1 MGPSAAGS
9 SARVSFAAED
19 VAAELRVL
27 LFNRTCPDDAC
38 PVYFGWYNYFGVQR
52 VPGRLRTVLPTS
64 KNVFR

>member
-9 SARVSFAAED
+9 SARVSFAAKKA
-19 VAAELRVL
+19 AAEQSVL
-27 LFNRTCPDDAC
+27 LFNRTCPDDAY
-38 PVYFGWYNYFGVQR
+38 PVYSVGISVQR